1 LRASFPRREWGAL
14 HARLARAAARLL
26 SCASS
31 RLAPRAGMLHRR
43 GSPLCFALLQVLA
56 LVNQSVA
63 DEVAATLFH
72 LHAAACVCARLS
84 NHRRHR
90 CCSHTNTYLN
100 TSSQAC
106 AHAPFYEEN
115 ELPVV
120 HEVDILMS
128 LEDFHRLVDN
138 QADRSYPEIRADVRW
153 VSLRLP

>member
-1 LRASFPRREWGAL
+1 
-14 HARLARAAARLL
+14 
-26 SCASS
+26 
-31 RLAPRAGMLHRR
+31 MLHRR
-43 GSPLCFALLQVLA
+43 GSPLCFAVLQVLA

-63 DEVAATLFH
+63 DEVGRHTLSPAAS
-72 LHAAACVCARLS
+72 VCLS
-84 NHRRHR
+84 NPEATVVT
-90 CCSHTNTYLN
+90 CSHTNAYLN

-128 LEDFHRLVDN
+128 LEDFHHLVDN

-153 VSLRLP
+153 VSLP

>member
-1 LRASFPRREWGAL
+1 
-14 HARLARAAARLL
+14 
-26 SCASS
+26 
-31 RLAPRAGMLHRR
+31 MLHRR

-72 LHAAACVCARLS
+72 LLLHASVRLS

-100 TSSQAC
+100 TSPQAC